1 MMEAGKRWG
10 PDLGP
15 GQRSFD
21 CQGCQEILGRWRVGT
36 TQGSSSGDRWGL
48 RFGGGTDRESIV
60 FVVCGFFAWW
70 DDWGQGRG
78 RCEETV
84 ASAGIEFSVSSSR

>member
-1 MMEAGKRWG
+1 MEAGKKRG

-21 CQGCQEILGRWRVGT
+21 CQGCQAILGRWRVGT
-36 TQGSSSGDRWGL
+36 TQGWSSGGRWGL
-48 RFGGGTDRESIV
+48 LSGGGTGSESAV

-70 DDWGQGRG
+70 DDGGQGRG
-78 RCEETV
+78 RCEATV